1 MDLMELLLTLGM
13 ATLYIGFASGMGFVA
28 RRGWIENNKRWERA
42 LVVAYGLL
50 IFLPA
55 SIVILHYEAWS
66 LGLRIAVILSG
77 IISLTITF
85 LRPAWLPTRLWSRT
99 ISRRY
104 SALSM
109 GIICAWC
116 ILAWRIQ
123 VSPAALF
130 LGLAACLASL
140 SSFRSSLQ
148 NA

>member
-1 MDLMELLLTLGM
+1 MDMIEILLTLGM
-13 ATLYIGFASGMGFVA
+13 ATLYIGFASGMGLIA
-28 RRGWIENNKRWERA
+28 RRGWIDKNKRWERA

-55 SIVILHYEAWS
+55 SIVIQHYEAWS
-66 LGLRIAVILSG
+66 LSLRITVLLAGVT
-77 IISLTITF
+77 SLAIAF
-85 LRPAWLPTRLWSRT
+85 LRPAWLPARLWSRT

-109 GIICAWC
+109 GIICVWC
-116 ILAWRIQ
+116 ILAWQIQ
-123 VSPAALF
+123 MSPAALF

-140 SSFRSSLQ
+140 SSLRSSLQ

>member
-13 ATLYIGFASGMGFVA
+13 TTLYIGFASGMGFVA
-28 RRGWIENNKRWERA
+28 RRGWIENNKRWDRA

-66 LGLRIAVILSG
+66 LGLRIVVILSG
-77 IISLTITF
+77 IVSLAITF

-123 VSPAALF
+123 MSPAALF

-140 SSFRSSLQ
+140 SSLRSSLQ

>member
-1 MDLMELLLTLGM
+1 MDLIGLLLTLGM

-28 RRGWIENNKRWERA
+28 RRGWIDKNKRWERSLA
-42 LVVAYGLL
+42 VAYGLL

-55 SIVILHYEAWS
+55 SILIQYYEAWS
-66 LGLRIAVILSG
+66 LGLRITVILLG
-77 IISLTITF
+77 VISLAITF
-85 LRPAWLPTRLWSRT
+85 LRPAWLPTQLWSRT

-109 GIICAWC
+109 GIICTWC

-123 VSPAALF
+123 MSPAALF
-130 LGLAACLASL
+130 LGLAACLAGL
-140 SSFRSSLQ
+140 SSLRSSLQ

>member
-140 SSFRSSLQ
+140 SSLRSSLQ

>member
-55 SIVILHYEAWS
+55 SIVILHYESWS

-99 ISRRY
+99 IPRRY

-140 SSFRSSLQ
+140 SSLRSSLQ